1 MRGERRRDFRE
12 PEKVKVTVKGT
23 DSNGMSFEEQTQ
35 TVDLSAA
42 GLSFYLNTPIFVQ
55 TFLSLEISSN
65 SLMAHIGKIQVLVV
79 RIDTSSPGKQFVAA
93 QFL

>member
-1 MRGERRRDFRE
+1 MRGEKRRDFRE

-23 DSNGMSFEEQTQ
+23 NSNGMSFEEQTQ

-42 GLSFYLNTPIFVQ
+42 GLSFYLDTPIFIR
-55 TFLSLEISSN
+55 TFLSVEIGSN
-65 SLMAHIGKIQVLVV
+65 SLVAYIGKIQVLVV
-79 RIDTSSPGKQFVAA
+79 RIDTSSRGKQLVAA